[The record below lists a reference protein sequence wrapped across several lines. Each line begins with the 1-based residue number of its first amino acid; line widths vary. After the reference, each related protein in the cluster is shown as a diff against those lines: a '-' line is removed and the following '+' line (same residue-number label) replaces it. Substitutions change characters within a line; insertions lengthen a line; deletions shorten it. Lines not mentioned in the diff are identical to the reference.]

1 MRLLTVLITHRSKK
15 QKKKK
20 KVKEDKAVFKNMEIM
35 DSGIIWPILRNA
47 LEVASVDTLSI
58 VHR

>member
-15 QKKKK
+15 QKKK